1 VKKIEKLIL
10 EYERKIEDVCRSI
23 SRQSS
28 IVKAELKRCR
38 EGNLMP
44 TFDPGYIWEF
54 KTKREYENKLLILIQ
69 IRKDLESL
77 QN

>member
-28 IVKAELKRCR
+28 VVKAELKRCR
-38 EGNLMP
+38 EEGLLAIAN
-44 TFDPGYIWEF
+44 PGYIY
-54 KTKREYENKLLILIQ
+54 EYKECQELENKLLMLKQ
-69 IRKDLESL
+69 VKKDLEGL
-77 QN
+77 Q